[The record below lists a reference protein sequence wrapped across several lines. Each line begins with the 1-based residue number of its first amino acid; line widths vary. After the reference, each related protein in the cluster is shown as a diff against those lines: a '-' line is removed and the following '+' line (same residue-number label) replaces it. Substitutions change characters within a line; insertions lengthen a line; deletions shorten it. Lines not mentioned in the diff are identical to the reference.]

1 MSRPNKQLS
10 SVAKSEIRTFYFL
23 LFLLGVILIGGAID
37 LALDHDSEPTVDPP
51 PLAFASATA

>member
-23 LFLLGVILIGGAID
+23 LFLLGIIVLSGVID
-37 LALDHDSEPTVDPP
+37 LALDHDSEPTGPP
-51 PLAFASATA
+51 PVAFASATA